1 MTARARAGV
10 ATASLLLLW
19 TAASGLD
26 EAPPAPAPAKP
37 APATTDRY
45 PSSPVPLT
53 TLPKTP
59 ARSAPFGAGPTRP
72 SLLKPEAVPAA
83 PAPAEPVK
91 PEAEKAAQAPAAVAP
106 TPTVLGYPQNPAV
119 VTPPP
124 LGSDLR
130 GRIKEDEQ
138 HYAEKS
144 AAVKREFDQRQAA
157 EYAEFT
163 ATLAGKSFWER
174 RRMTKAF
181 KAAQA
186 ERRREFNAE
195 QETKRRTYE
204 WRYP

>member
-1 MTARARAGV
+1 MSVRLGAVAG
-10 ATASLLLLW
+10 LLLLLR
-19 TAASGLD
+19 TAASGAD
-26 EAPPAPAPAKP
+26 ETPPAPAPAAP
-37 APATTDRY
+37 APAATDRY

-59 ARSAPFGAGPTRP
+59 ARSAPFEAGPARP
-72 SLLKPEAVPAA
+72 SLLKPGAAPAA
-83 PAPAEPVK
+83 PAPAAPVK
-91 PEAEKAAQAPAAVAP
+91 PEAEKAAPAPAAVAP
-106 TPTVLGYPQNPAV
+106 APAVLGYPQKPDV

-130 GRIKEDEQ
+130 GKIKEDER

-144 AAVKREFDQRQAA
+144 AAEKREFEERQAA

-174 RRMTKAF
+174 RRLTKAF